1 MCCHIAVLDV
11 TLTFGNSGLSVDCV
25 ATGYPGPVTATLSPT
40 TRDSRNLINGTDT
53 PFQFVR
59 RALFIFLTCNSSMTY
74 TCIGMA
80 GSSQQSLNAT
90 PVCCKYM
97 YW

>member
-1 MCCHIAVLDV
+1 M
-11 TLTFGNSGLSVDCV
+11 FGNTGLSVDCV

-40 TRDSRNLINGTDT
+40 IEGIRNLINDTDA
-53 PFQFVR
+53 PVHFVR
-59 RALFIFLTCNSSMTY
+59 RASLIFPTCNSSTTY

-90 PVCCKYM
+90 PVCRKC
-97 YW
+97 W